1 MSSSGV
7 ANKNKTKTKSNN
19 KKTSS
24 SSSLN
29 GKGITKSKPPAAAPS
44 QHVHFAGNHAAP
56 ANKSHLRRLC
66 ESIGAADPY
75 DTATNTA
82 IAVLNNVGILPLL
95 ATPAQRYASL
105 CASQQYRTL
114 CERYATQRIA
124 EAEAEARG
132 ENIGAGDGSD
142 LENENAN
149 EDSVSDNDNVD
160 EKAKSKN

>member
-1 MSSSGV
+1 MSSSVG
-7 ANKNKTKTKSNN
+7 NKNKTKSKSNN
-19 KKTSS
+19 KKT

-29 GKGITKSKPPAAAPS
+29 GKGITKSKPPPAAAAPS
-44 QHVHFAGNHAAP
+44 QHVHFAGGHAAP

-114 CERYATQRIA
+114 CERYADQRIA

-132 ENIGAGDGSD
+132 ENTGDGSD

-149 EDSVSDNDNVD
+149 EDSVSDNDSVD